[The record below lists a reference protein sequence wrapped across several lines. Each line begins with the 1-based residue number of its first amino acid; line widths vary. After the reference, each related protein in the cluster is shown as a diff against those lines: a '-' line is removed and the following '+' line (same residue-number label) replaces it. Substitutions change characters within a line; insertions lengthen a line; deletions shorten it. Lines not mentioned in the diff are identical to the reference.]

1 MHSTCVKCQEK
12 LKHNEDTLECS
23 ICKDIAHFYCVGYS
37 EQSFKKMSNNTKSRF
52 TCTNCKTTTSKSPK
66 SNSAE
71 IKIGTSM
78 EDNINELMKS
88 VSFMSDQF
96 DNFNNKLDNVMS
108 ELKNIKSENQKI
120 VTENKRLSEEVD
132 LLKSKIDEIEQNN
145 LGISVDITGIPKTQN
160 ENCKLIVEEISKK
173 TNTTID
179 VIEAYRINS
188 SISKRSLIVAK
199 LATLEMRKNLIRN
212 VKSNK
217 LTADKMNNGWP
228 KENIYINERLTKLRR
243 TLFYQTKVAATT
255 KEYKFVWLSNGDILV
270 RKNENSKI
278 VRIKSSQDIN
288 NL

>member
-1 MHSTCVKCQEK
+1 MQSTCVKCQEK
-12 LKHNEDTLECS
+12 LEHNEDALECS

-37 EQSFKKMSNNTKSRF
+37 EQNFKKMSNNTKNRF
-52 TCTNCKTTTSKSPK
+52 TCTNCKTITTKSPK
-66 SNSAE
+66 SN
-71 IKIGTSM
+71 GTEKNVGSSM
-78 EDNINELMKS
+78 EKNIEELMKS
-88 VSFMSDQF
+88 VTFMSAQF
-96 DNFNNKLDNVMS
+96 DIISSKLDSVMI
-108 ELKNIKSENQKI
+108 ELKNIKIENEKI

-132 LLKSKIDEIEQNN
+132 ILKSKIDEIEQYN

-160 ENCKLIVEEISKK
+160 ENCKLIVEEIGKK
-173 TNTTID
+173 TNTAID

-188 SISKRSLIVAK
+188 SLSKRSLIVAK

-212 VKSNK
+212 VKSYK
-217 LTADKMNNGWP
+217 LTTDKMSNGWP
-228 KENIYINERLTKLRR
+228 KENIYMNERLTKLRR